1 MTRGRRRLEPPEQ
14 LSRFSDLAGGVP
26 ELAFFCLLRFAVLN
40 PAANSHWLD
49 KDGENILA
57 FVIASNLARF

>member
-1 MTRGRRRLEPPEQ
+1 
-14 LSRFSDLAGGVP
+14 LSRFSDLAGVVP
-26 ELAFFCLLRFAVLN
+26 ELTFFCSLRFAVLN